1 MGASPELTSVSD
13 LQYFHRNYISG
24 RFTGMY
30 VSERIT
36 PIGIAI
42 DGGTGIAV
50 RALTIFSYLKHRREK
65 FLWCFTNLSLLL
77 KFTLGIYVRERQNSR
92 HSEPNNPDSTAL
104 RIVSVKTSFS
114 LLFSYITG
122 I

>member
-1 MGASPELTSVSD
+1 VGASPEWPSVSD

-42 DGGTGIAV
+42 DG
-50 RALTIFSYLKHRREK
+50 ALELPSVHLQY
-65 FLWCFTNLSLLL
+65 FLT
-77 KFTLGIYVRERQNSR
+77 
-92 HSEPNNPDSTAL
+92 
-104 RIVSVKTSFS
+104 
-114 LLFSYITG
+114 
-122 I
+122 